1 MFVRQMMSEQK
12 IKMDTFDYVI
22 VGAGSAGCVLANRL
36 SEDPSVTVCVLEA
49 GPRDWHPYIHVPAGF
64 IKTFYMKSINWGYQQ
79 EPGPYTAGRSIY
91 APRGKTLG
99 GSSSINGHIYNRG
112 QHQDFDTWAQM
123 GNRGWSYADVLPYF
137 KRMERRIGVGEAE
150 YRGRD
155 GNLTVTTMEWK
166 DRLCEAFMDGA
177 VSLGIPRNPDYNG
190 AIQEGVSYVQRTIQ
204 NGRRVSSATAFL
216 RPASRR
222 PNVEI
227 RTHAHATGV
236 ILEGKRAAGVRYS
249 RGGRGGVPMEVRA
262 RKEVILSGG
271 AYNSPQLL
279 QLSGIGAPDLLRE
292 RGIEVRHAL
301 SSVGEGLQDH
311 YAPRT
316 VARVKNIKTINELAR
331 GLNLWGEA
339 LKWAVTRRGI
349 LSLSP
354 TMVYCFWHSGETA
367 ESSDLQ
373 LTFTPAS
380 YKEGVQGQ
388 LEDEPGMTVASWQ
401 QRPESRGYVR
411 LRSADPFDP
420 PVIQTNYLAAELDR
434 RVVVAGM
441 KLARRLLA
449 SAPLAPYFA
458 YEDFPGPKVQ
468 SDDEFLAAATQRAT
482 TTFHPGCSCRMGP
495 ADSTWAVV
503 DDRLRV
509 HGLDGLRVVDASVM
523 SRMISANLNA
533 STMMI
538 ADKAGDLILGKG
550 TVAAELGA

>member
-1 MFVRQMMSEQK
+1 
-12 IKMDTFDYVI
+12 MDTFDYVI
-22 VGAGSAGCVLANRL
+22 VGAGSAGCVLASRL
-36 SEDPSVTVCVLEA
+36 SEDPEVTVCVLEA
-49 GPRDWHPYIHVPAGF
+49 GPRDWHPYIHLPAGF

-99 GSSSINGHIYNRG
+99 GSSSINGHVYNRG
-112 QHQDFDTWAQM
+112 QRQDFDTWAQM
-123 GNRGWSYADVLPYF
+123 GNRGWSYSDVLPNF
-137 KRMERRIGVGEAE
+137 KRMEKRIGAGEDQ

-155 GNLTVTTMEWK
+155 GNLIVTTMEWK
-166 DRLCEAFMDGA
+166 DTLCEAFMDGA

-216 RPASRR
+216 RPASKR
-222 PNVEI
+222 PNVEV
-227 RTHAHATGV
+227 RTHAHATGIV
-236 ILEGKRAAGVRYS
+236 LEGKRAVGVRYS
-249 RGGRGGVPMEVRA
+249 RGGRGGAPVEVRA

-279 QLSGIGAPDLLRE
+279 QLSGIGAPALLQE
-292 RGIEVRHAL
+292 HGIEVRHAL
-301 SSVGEGLQDH
+301 NSVGEGLQDH

-316 VARVKNIKTINELAR
+316 VARVKNIKTVNELAR

-367 ESSDLQ
+367 ERSDLQ

-401 QRPESRGYVR
+401 QRPESRGHVR
-411 LRSADPFDP
+411 IRSADPFAP
-420 PVIQTNYLAAELDR
+420 PLIQTNYLTAELDR

-449 SAPLAPYFA
+449 SAPLAPYYA
-458 YEDFPGPKVQ
+458 YEDFPGPKVN

-495 ADSTWAVV
+495 ADSTWATV
-503 DDRLRV
+503 DDQLRV
-509 HGLDGLRVVDASVM
+509 HGLEGLRVADASIM
-523 SRMISANLNA
+523 PRMISANLNA
-533 STMMI
+533 ATLMI
-538 ADKAGDLILGKG
+538 GDKAADLILGKAP
-550 TVAAELGA
+550 VAESLSA

>member
-1 MFVRQMMSEQK
+1 ME
-12 IKMDTFDYVI
+12 TFDYVI
-22 VGAGSAGCVLANRL
+22 VGAGSAGCVVANRL

-49 GPRDWHPYIHVPAGF
+49 GPRDWHPYIHLPAGF

-79 EPGPYTAGRSIY
+79 EPGPYTGGRSIY

-112 QHQDFDTWAQM
+112 QRQDFDTWAQM
-123 GNRGWSYADVLPYF
+123 GNRGWSYSDVLPYF
-137 KRMERRIGVGEAE
+137 KRMEKRIGFGEDA
-150 YRGRD
+150 YRGRE

-166 DRLCEAFMDGA
+166 DTLCEAFMDGA

-190 AIQEGVSYVQRTIQ
+190 AIQEGVSYVQRTIR

-216 RPASRR
+216 RLASRR
-222 PNVEI
+222 PNVAV
-227 RTHAHATGV
+227 RTHAHATQIV
-236 ILEGKRAAGVRYS
+236 FEGKRAVGVCYAK
-249 RGGRGGVPMEVRA
+249 GGRGGVPVEVRA

-279 QLSGIGAPDLLRE
+279 QLSGVGNPELLRE
-292 RGIEVRHAL
+292 HGIEVRHAL
-301 SSVGEGLQDH
+301 NSVGEGLQDH
-311 YAPRT
+311 YAPRS
-316 VARVKNIKTINELAR
+316 VGRVKNIKTVNELAR
-331 GLNLWGEA
+331 GLSLWGEA
-339 LKWAVTRRGI
+339 LKWATMRRGV

-380 YKEGVQGQ
+380 YKEGVQGR
-388 LEDEPGMTVASWQ
+388 LEDEPGMTIASWQ

-411 LRSADPFDP
+411 IRSADPFAP

-441 KLARRLLA
+441 KLARRLMH
-449 SAPLAPYFA
+449 SAPLAPYLA

-468 SDDEFLAAATQRAT
+468 SDDEFLAAATQRGT
-482 TTFHPGCSCRMGP
+482 TTFHPGCTCRMGP
-495 ADSTWAVV
+495 AESTWAVV
-503 DDRLRV
+503 DDQLRV
-509 HGLDGLRVVDASVM
+509 RGLEGLRVIDASVM
-523 SRMISANLNA
+523 PRMISANLNA
-533 STMMI
+533 STLMI
-538 ADKAGDLILGKG
+538 ADKASDLIRATG
-550 TVAAELGA
+550 AAAPELSR

>member
-1 MFVRQMMSEQK
+1 
-12 IKMDTFDYVI
+12 MDTFDYVI
-22 VGAGSAGCVLANRL
+22 VGAGSAGCVIASRL

-49 GPRDWHPYIHVPAGF
+49 GPRDWHPYIHLPAGF

-79 EPGPYTAGRSIY
+79 EPGPYTNGRSIY

-99 GSSSINGHIYNRG
+99 GSSSINGHVYNRG
-112 QHQDFDTWAQM
+112 QSQDFDTWAQM
-123 GNRGWSYADVLPYF
+123 GNRGWSYSDVLPHF
-137 KRMERRIGVGEAE
+137 RRMEKRIGAGDEQ

-155 GNLTVTTMEWK
+155 GQMHVTTMEWK
-166 DRLCEAFMDGA
+166 DTLCEAFMDGA
-177 VSLGIPRNPDYNG
+177 LSLGIPRNPDYNG

-216 RPASRR
+216 KPASKR

-227 RTHAHATGV
+227 RTNAHATG
-236 ILEGKRAAGVRYS
+236 IMLEGKRAVGVRYS
-249 RGGRGGVPMEVRA
+249 RGGRGGVPVEVRA

-271 AYNSPQLL
+271 TYNSPQLL
-279 QLSGIGAPDLLRE
+279 QLSGIGAPELLQE
-292 RGIEVRHAL
+292 HGIEVRHAL
-301 SSVGEGLQDH
+301 RSVGEGLQDH

-316 VARVKNIKTINELAR
+316 VARVKSIKTINELAR

-339 LKWAVTRRGI
+339 LKWAVTRKGI

-401 QRPESRGYVR
+401 QRPESRGHVR
-411 LRSADPFDP
+411 LRSADPFAP
-420 PVIQTNYLAAELDR
+420 PLIQTNYLTAELDR

-449 SAPLAPYFA
+449 SAPLAPYYA
-458 YEDFPGPKVQ
+458 YEDFPGPKVN

-495 ADSTWAVV
+495 ADSTWATV
-503 DDRLRV
+503 DDQLRV
-509 HGLDGLRVVDASVM
+509 HGLQGLRVADASIM
-523 SRMISANLNA
+523 PRMISANLNA
-533 STMMI
+533 ATLMI
-538 ADKAGDLILGKG
+538 GDKAADLILGKG
-550 TVAAELGA
+550 DAGERLSA